1 MAIQVSAVHP
11 IRVLGAVLLCGALA
25 ACNGQSS
32 SAGAG
37 VATLSGTP
45 AATVTANS
53 AYYFRPQAENPPGS
67 SLLFSIENKPAWAS
81 FSLTTGQLSGT
92 PSSADTGD
100 YPGIQITA
108 TDGTSSATLPPFTI
122 HVRPPSALVAS
133 NGSTGSTSSTT
144 GSGGA
149 SGTTT
154 SSAGSGAGSTSTS
167 TGGTSSGSTSSSTS
181 GTSSG
186 STGST
191 STGTGGTSGSTS
203 TGTSGSSTSGDT
215 ISVSWLAPTENTDGS
230 ALTNLAGYTIYY
242 GSTASAMTQKV
253 SINTVG
259 ELSYVLSNLAPG
271 TWYVEVVA
279 VNSAGVQSAPSSMVS
294 ITL

>member
-1 MAIQVSAVHP
+1 MAIQEAANHT

-25 ACNGQSS
+25 ACGGQSS
-32 SAGAG
+32 SADSA

-45 AATVTANS
+45 TATVTANT
-53 AYYFRPQAENPPGS
+53 AYYFRPHAENPPGS

-122 HVRPPSALVAS
+122 HVRPSNALVAS
-133 NGSTGSTSSTT
+133 NGSTGSTGSGT
-144 GSGGA
+144 GS
-149 SGTTT
+149 T
-154 SSAGSGAGSTSTS
+154 SSATSGAS
-167 TGGTSSGSTSSSTS
+167 TGGTSSNT
-181 GTSSG
+181 

-191 STGTGGTSGSTS
+191 STGSTSGSGS
-203 TGTSGSSTSGDT
+203 SGTTGSSTSGDT

-242 GSTASAMTQKV
+242 GSSASAMTQKV

-259 ELSYVLSNLAPG
+259 ELSYVLSNLTPG
-271 TWYVEVVA
+271 TWYLEVVA
-279 VNSAGVQSAPSSMVS
+279 INSAGVQSAPSSIVS
-294 ITL
+294 VTL